1 MDIATFW
8 DAARAKVGDQL
19 PAEAPQAWSFGD
31 SPEMADRLGKLV
43 VSGAKT
49 ATASA
54 QRQYDEAGEPLPQA
68 GDLAIILDGRDR
80 PMAVIRTAEVRVVPF
95 NEVDAEHAQAE
106 GEGDRTLEAWQEEH
120 AHFFESNGGFDPAMP
135 LVLER
140 FEVLYK

>member
-8 DAARAKVGDQL
+8 DAARAKVGEQL

-31 SPEMADRLGKLV
+31 GPEMADRLGKLV

-54 QRQYDEAGEPLPQA
+54 QRQYDEANEPLPVP
-68 GDLAIILDGRDR
+68 GDLSIILDGRDR
-80 PMAVIRTAEVRVVPF
+80 PLAVIRTTDVQVVPF
-95 NEVDAEHAQAE
+95 DQVDADHAHAE
-106 GEGDRTLEAWQEEH
+106 GEGDRTLEAWHEGH
-120 AHFFESNGGFDPAMP
+120 AHFFERNGGFDPAMP
-135 LVLER
+135 IVLER